1 MAKIAGGMR
10 QRLDGIIGFIRSFMG
25 AREFETDAPGGCS
38 PRLMLG
44 LVIALGVIIALYVT
58 GRIAYDFT
66 LTPAERAAADAAGSS
81 TDGEPAA
88 DPSIDAQLPGEP
100 YLDGRH
106 YAITATGDE
115 GTNRVYTIEL
125 LGEGDSG
132 AIRVWEDETGRGT
145 YAVSD
150 GSISIEMER
159 MVPPQDPG
167 GWEPNVFEGT
177 ISAGGDR
184 IEGTWT
190 RRGWFW
196 DARER
201 KLELEEW
208 VDYGFY
214 GDRL

>member
-1 MAKIAGGMR
+1 MARIPRGMR

-44 LVIALGVIIALYVT
+44 VVMALAVIIALYVT

-66 LTPAERAAADAAGSS
+66 LTPAERAAAD
-81 TDGEPAA
+81 PAA
-88 DPSIDAQLPGEP
+88 ESDPELPGEP

-115 GTNRVYTIEL
+115 GTNRVYTVEL
-125 LGEGDSG
+125 LGDGDSG
-132 AIRVWEDETGRGT
+132 GLRVWEDETGRGSFKIT
-145 YAVSD
+145 D
-150 GSISIEMER
+150 GSIRIEMER
-159 MVPPQDPG
+159 MVPAENHA

-177 ISAGGDR
+177 ISPDGAR

-190 RRGWFW
+190 RRDWSAFEG
-196 DARER
+196 
-201 KLELEEW
+201 KLELGDW

-214 GDRL
+214 GERL